1 MPDEL
6 NENACLSTGTRE
18 RERRDLSFLSR
29 ITVKEGPTSRRSIPK
44 SGRELGA
51 ELALPSN
58 RKNGSAG
65 TEGVEKEMSGGGAPR
80 AAGAEKAEETAGA
93 CFLTLN
99 K

>member
-6 NENACLSTGTRE
+6 NEDARLSTETRE

-29 ITVKEGPTSRRSIPK
+29 DTVKEGPTSLRSIPK

-58 RKNGSAG
+58 RKTGSAG
-65 TEGVEKEMSGGGAPR
+65 HEGMEKGLSGGGAPR

-93 CFLTLN
+93 CFLTLKN
-99 K
+99 